1 MALLRRRAKCRTGT
15 NRSRTEGIDT
25 ERNARLAARHR
36 GKEHRMVRSE
46 AAVVVVIVVDVGV
59 IRFLI
64 ERRRA
69 AERMRV

>member
-1 MALLRRRAKCRTGT
+1 MELLGRRAKRRTRT

-36 GKEHRMVRSE
+36 GKEYRMVRSE
-46 AAVVVVIVVDVGV
+46 AAVVIVVDVGV